1 MKNIYW
7 IEERVG
13 RRYFSTYFCAQWE
26 DREAFRK
33 GCELAKA
40 KGFEVQISEHP
51 GIQRIGATVEFLK
64 STKAMNYAQ
73 DLLERGMKEQGL
85 KRFTAIS
92 RK

>member
-1 MKNIYW
+1 MKTYG

-13 RRYFSTYFCAQWE
+13 RKYFSTYFYSEWE
-26 DREAFRK
+26 NREAFIK

-51 GIQRIGATVEFLK
+51 GIKSIGATVEFLK
-64 STKAMNYAQ
+64 STKAMQYAQ

-85 KRFTAIS
+85 IRPFSIS